1 MAKADYSVDPK
12 TSPNVIQVYPNLQEV
27 EQASA
32 LQRRLYRAIRET
44 MRAMAGRISGVA
56 NWEAKK
62 MLARHIWLDAEHA
75 NAIRQR
81 VLELR
86 FPRVDVD
93 LEVDKALSAVLE
105 KLPSTE
111 SDAEFL
117 AGVYR
122 VIKPAI
128 LAAVESYVRQ
138 SDALDDAPQPSFD
151 AAGRGRAAGRI
162 GRVRS
167 GLGADPSRRAR
178 GSYRL
183 GTLGRCRARRSGWG
197 VWHGQRQAA
206 ACPGRVL
213 GSSALRDHPRSAEYV
228 RARKKQFLIS

>member
-1 MAKADYSVDPK
+1 
-12 TSPNVIQVYPNLQEV
+12 
-27 EQASA
+27 
-32 LQRRLYRAIRET
+32 

-138 SDALDDAPQPSFD
+138 SDALDDAPSHRLLRPVVEELRDELGEFEAVWAQLPAVERAAATAWEHWVGAALA
-151 AAGRGRAAGRI
+151 AAGGVFGMD
-162 GRVRS
+162 S
-167 GLGADPSRRAR
+167 GKPLLAR
-178 GSYRL
+178 
-183 GTLGRCRARRSGWG
+183 
-197 VWHGQRQAA
+197 
-206 ACPGRVL
+206 GRVL